1 VTKFSTLIKEAT
13 SNMGE
18 LNFNHELSVF
28 EENED
33 PLQNSLHLED
43 LQSLMSP
50 NFGDSDHSNTD
61 IIEHVF
67 FKTSIWRMNPKNK
80 TPKPSEIVDGHDDH
94 DDHNAD
100 NGISAGPHSL
110 SKALPSN
117 VNIEIENI
125 STTSITSQDYSTSD
139 TGSRSSNIE
148 EESNTRPRSQR
159 HTADFSACKQHYM
172 DMNYLFHTKK
182 QDSDR
187 MGSCTYTIPHIQS
200 STSGETD
207 PISSRK
213 NIKATT
219 GITELPKEENNHT
232 ITSKRHHTANPTEHD
247 DKSCLSSSSA
257 LSSRISKIL
266 QPKWFRRRQDKKRQ
280 KKHAILEARK
290 AKLVLEKCA
299 TQDDD
304 ESIATALSMRHIHD
318 TPVGPL
324 VIENMESLEIFS
336 LNRDSFSRPQSV
348 VSKKRTRA
356 SLASANPKYAEKS
369 KVIVIKPKPMH
380 KRSQSDSLAVMKSSE
395 ATRSEQLLVRS
406 QSDSSGEIKIITSS
420 SLNGCTPATHNRRL
434 QLDYCTISVSPRRED
449 SKSGKAKVTKP
460 RPMHRRT
467 QSDSPVIMG
476 SSNRADDKYGRFSTP
491 EKRRKYHNSY
501 VSHLLNTPTSIIAS
515 TTMPSP
521 SSRSLSSTLQSP
533 CSSIS
538 SDHQSDS
545 SSVASGVSL
554 ADSCTSVYSALS
566 NLSYKDSGRTKVTK
580 PRPMH
585 QRSQSDYCTISVS
598 PREDSKSGKA
608 KVTKPRPMHRRT
620 QSDSPVI
627 MGSSN
632 RADDKYGKFSTP
644 EKRKKHHN
652 SYVSHLL
659 NTPTSIIAST
669 TMPSPSSRSLSST
682 LQSPC
687 SSISSDHQSDSSSV
701 ASGVSLA
708 DSCTSVYSA
717 LSNLSY
723 KDPFAKPSK
732 ILKKSNLKVCSDGD
746 GDIWVEK
753 VFVSKRTG
761 SRRIFFVS
769 VGTGRR
775 SRDEPPTGASKII
788 YQEDLKQLLRIE
800 REEEQLAQQQSKI
813 QKSPLSI
820 GGLTWI

>member
-1 VTKFSTLIKEAT
+1 
-13 SNMGE
+13 
-18 LNFNHELSVF
+18 
-28 EENED
+28 
-33 PLQNSLHLED
+33 
-43 LQSLMSP
+43 
-50 NFGDSDHSNTD
+50 
-61 IIEHVF
+61 
-67 FKTSIWRMNPKNK
+67 MNPKNK

-172 DMNYLFHTKK
+172 DMNYLFHTKR

-476 SSNRADDKYGRFSTP
+476 SSNRADDKYG
-491 EKRRKYHNSY
+491 
-501 VSHLLNTPTSIIAS
+501 
-515 TTMPSP
+515 
-521 SSRSLSSTLQSP
+521 
-533 CSSIS
+533 
-538 SDHQSDS
+538 
-545 SSVASGVSL
+545 
-554 ADSCTSVYSALS
+554 
-566 NLSYKDSGRTKVTK
+566 
-580 PRPMH
+580 
-585 QRSQSDYCTISVS
+585 
-598 PREDSKSGKA
+598 
-608 KVTKPRPMHRRT
+608 
-620 QSDSPVI
+620 
-627 MGSSN
+627 
-632 RADDKYGKFSTP
+632 KFSTP

-659 NTPTSIIAST
+659 NTPTSIAST
-669 TMPSPSSRSLSST
+669 TMPSPSTRSLSST

-732 ILKKSNLKVCSDGD
+732 ILKKSNLKVSSDGD

>member
-1 VTKFSTLIKEAT
+1 VSRQHVTKFSTLIKEAT

-476 SSNRADDKYGRFSTP
+476 SSNRADDKYG
-491 EKRRKYHNSY
+491 
-501 VSHLLNTPTSIIAS
+501 
-515 TTMPSP
+515 
-521 SSRSLSSTLQSP
+521 
-533 CSSIS
+533 
-538 SDHQSDS
+538 
-545 SSVASGVSL
+545 
-554 ADSCTSVYSALS
+554 
-566 NLSYKDSGRTKVTK
+566 
-580 PRPMH
+580 
-585 QRSQSDYCTISVS
+585 
-598 PREDSKSGKA
+598 
-608 KVTKPRPMHRRT
+608 
-620 QSDSPVI
+620 
-627 MGSSN
+627 
-632 RADDKYGKFSTP
+632 KFSTP

-659 NTPTSIIAST
+659 NTPTSIAST